1 MTAEFSDI
9 SVGSAGSQLPGW
21 NTVIV
26 RSTMGSE
33 LIALAKQ
40 KGMIEAKALPDHRL
54 VNLKK
59 AALRRKK
66 TAFQNI
72 VAKTGNDKKLLYLGG
87 LSESIAEK
95 YLNQKI

>member
-1 MTAEFSDI
+1 MLLKYFT
-9 SVGSAGSQLPGW
+9 
-21 NTVIV
+21 T
-26 RSTMGSE
+26 

-59 AALRRKK
+59 AALKRKK

-95 YLNQKI
+95 YLDLKI